1 MRFAYAHFPINSL
14 ISNGGTTLEIK
25 NFLGEKIVRKINML
39 PGVKISRREEMKDE
53 LIVEG
58 NDLNN
63 VSLSCGQIH
72 QSCLVKNK
80 DIRKFLDGCYV
91 SERGFQQE
99 E

>member
-1 MRFAYAHFPINSL
+1 
-14 ISNGGTTLEIK
+14 
-25 NFLGEKIVRKINML
+25 ML
-39 PGVKISRREEMKDE
+39 PGVKITRREEMKDE
-53 LIVEG
+53 LIIEG

-63 VSLSCGQIH
+63 VSLSCKYCVFKVMINISLGGQIH
-72 QSCLVKNK
+72 QSCLVKEK